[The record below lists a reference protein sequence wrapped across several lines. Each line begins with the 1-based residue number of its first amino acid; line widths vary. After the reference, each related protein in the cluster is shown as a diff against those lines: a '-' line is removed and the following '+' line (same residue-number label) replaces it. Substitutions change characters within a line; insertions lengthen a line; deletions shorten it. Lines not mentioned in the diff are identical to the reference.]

1 MEGPEMK
8 LFRLREILPQLPDL
22 IVNRRIKF
30 KFERIP
36 FEVNGLAAK
45 KIANFFRAGLN
56 QYLLPS
62 RPLGYPVVGQ
72 VEPANFCNLSC
83 PLCLTT
89 SETGARPAGLLPL
102 DLFRAFIDNL
112 GDYLLL
118 IVLWNWGEP
127 FLNPDLLE
135 MIAYAKSRKI
145 LIHSSTNGQVGFD
158 DGLAR
163 GLVESGLDSLIF
175 GIDGTTQESYARY
188 RRGGDLEVVR
198 ENIKILVSTKKSA
211 GSRTP
216 RLTLRFVA
224 MRQNEGELDAA
235 HQMARELGV
244 DSFAVKTVD
253 MPPALG
259 RDLDRLF
266 APGDRAYQRYAY
278 EDEGFRRKKLPF
290 TCMRPWKR
298 ITLDALGEIIPC
310 EYDYRNGHSFG
321 SLRSGLP
328 AVSLWKGRTARKF
341 RQSFNRGHN
350 DYYLCRTCTYKNRV
364 AEDCT
369 VALVDL
375 SGRDG
380 APGEARLYYEQAK
393 SSRKR

>member
-1 MEGPEMK
+1 MK
-8 LFRLREILPQLPDL
+8 LFKPREILPQLPSL
-22 IVNRRIKF
+22 IVNRRLKF

-36 FEVNGLAAK
+36 FEADGLAPK
-45 KIANFFRAGLN
+45 KIANFFLAGLN

-62 RPLGYPVVGQ
+62 TPLGHPVVAQ

-89 SETGARPAGLLPL
+89 SETGARPAGVLPL
-102 DLFRAFIDNL
+102 ELFREFIDDV

-127 FLNPDLLE
+127 FLNPNLLE
-135 MIAYAKSRKI
+135 MIAYAKSRNI
-145 LIHSSTNGQVGFD
+145 LIHSSTNGQVRFN

-175 GIDGTTQESYARY
+175 GIDGTTQESYSRY
-188 RRGGDLEVVR
+188 RRGGQLEVVH
-198 ENIKILVSTKKSA
+198 ENIKTLIRAKKRTR
-211 GSRTP
+211 SRTP

-235 HQMARELGV
+235 YQMARELGV

-259 RDLDRLF
+259 RNLDRLF
-266 APGDRAYQRYAY
+266 APGDQAYQRYAY
-278 EDEGFRRKKLPF
+278 DDDGFRRKSLPF

-321 SLRSGLP
+321 NLKSGRR
-328 AVSLWKGRTARKF
+328 AVSAWKGRTAREF
-341 RQSFNRGHN
+341 RKNFNRGHN
-350 DYYLCRTCTYKNRV
+350 DYYLCRKCTYKNRV

-369 VALVDL
+369 VALVEL
-375 SGRDG
+375 SGQDG
-380 APGEARLYYEQAK
+380 TPGRAKLYYEQAK
-393 SSRKR
+393 SSRRR